1 MRLFNKIMVEN
12 TFFMQKALELAQ
24 KAFDEDEVPIGA
36 VVVRNGEIVGTGY
49 NKRDS
54 KKNAILHAETVAIY
68 NACEKLGGWRL
79 WECDLYVTLEP
90 CPMCTGAI
98 INSRIRNVYYGAKN
112 PKAGAC
118 GSVINLF
125 DYPFNHKPNITSG
138 LLEEECSKIMTDF
151 FLKVRER
158 RKKEK
163 KTNLSNEQENI

>member
-1 MRLFNKIMVEN
+1 MVEN

>member
-1 MRLFNKIMVEN
+1 MVEN
-12 TFFMQKALELAQ
+12 TFFMQKALELAK

-54 KKNAILHAETVAIY
+54 QKNAILHAETVAIY

-125 DYPFNHKPNITSG
+125 DYPFNHKPNVTSG

-151 FLKVRER
+151 FLKVREK

-163 KTNLSNEQENI
+163 KANISGTEQT

>member
-1 MRLFNKIMVEN
+1 MVEN
-12 TFFMQKALELAQ
+12 TFFMQKALELAK

-54 KKNAILHAETVAIY
+54 EKNAILHAETVAIY

-125 DYPFNHKPNITSG
+125 DYPFNHKPNVTSG

-151 FLKVRER
+151 FLKVREK

-163 KTNLSNEQENI
+163 KANISGTEQT

>member
-1 MRLFNKIMVEN
+1 MVEN
-12 TFFMQKALELAQ
+12 TLFMKKALELAQ

-54 KKNAILHAETVAIY
+54 KKNAMLHAETVAIY

-125 DYPFNHKPNITSG
+125 DYPFNHKPNIISG
-138 LLEEECSKIMTDF
+138 LLEKECSKIMTDF
-151 FLKVRER
+151 FLKVRKK
-158 RKKEK
+158 RKREK
-163 KTNLSNEQENI
+163 KANISITEQTQ